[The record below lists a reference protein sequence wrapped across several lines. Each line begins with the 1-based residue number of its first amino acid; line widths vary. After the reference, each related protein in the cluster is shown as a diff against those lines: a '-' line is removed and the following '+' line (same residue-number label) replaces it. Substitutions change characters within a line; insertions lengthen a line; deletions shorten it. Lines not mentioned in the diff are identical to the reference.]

1 MKSTILVPLFISL
14 IFIYLILFSDCKKV
28 QEIRRKVEKM
38 LSFFSYE
45 LISPP
50 SKENDP
56 ISSLLYE
63 NNETL
68 KKINNL
74 ISVLGNLSMFYTY
87 NTNWANN
94 SIPGY
99 CQNESDVVVD
109 TLKNQSQHKNALVSA
124 GTYTFHLSM
133 PYTHEVC
140 RISKSQIRAFL
151 LLKL

>member
-1 MKSTILVPLFISL
+1 MKSTIPLFISL

-45 LISPP
+45 LLAPP

-109 TLKNQSQHKNALVSA
+109 TVKNPSQHKNALVSA

-140 RISKSQIRAFL
+140 KMSKSQHNAFL